1 MATRAPR
8 KYLLRRSKDN
18 LTIMFARRARRVGN
32 HPLGNLQAVASSRS
46 GRIDIKNI
54 EETELRGA
62 DFFEIRN
69 VRFNHWFTR
78 NWNTDR
84 ELIAR
89 DVRVASHTSRG
100 DVIAEINNL
109 TGYTTE
115 QGTGDEGGSG
125 LSSVGGTS
133 VVSFRMESVNYSLE
147 DGTGNLLYE
156 DDDTFVSEELNTVI
170 QRNDG
175 TFLSVDTRSV
185 SHGASGGAGNPV
197 VSGAVSSNT
206 MTLTLDD
213 ASTVDI
219 DVTTLADSGGG
230 SATYIL
236 QEDGFQLQLENEV
249 GSLLADEVHTSV
261 STGVVSGTD
270 LILTMNDGSTLT
282 IALTSPILTAL
293 PYWYQTYANPGTGDT
308 TPGPR
313 LTTLTPALDTGPWH
327 YGRQLARGEEFL
339 FDHTSSSQA
348 RWLGIWGTGATY
360 DATDPGRGSYWTK
373 SFRFSAADQI
383 SQSGSGTY
391 TQGFDISTAYD
402 VVQGAT
408 KFALVYDYSSYKLQL
423 WERHTGANSE
433 RRTLITTAND
443 AEDGNPV
450 TISGAYEVSGGDL
463 PTFTAR
469 EHTWEIVANEMTPD
483 DTTWRDGAEVNTV
496 IRHGTALHPG
506 EKMTCVAPNT
516 WSNHYFSWDYTGTA
530 TGQASIAQY
539 LDPSFRA
546 TSSEDLREVQGY
558 TINPYATRY
567 DSSTQTETGM
577 GGAKISL
584 RYHIDN
590 SLDVFDE
597 DNEEVLF
604 TKDTDMD
611 GNPAY
616 LYIGFTGGALSNMMW
631 TDWTF
636 EPFDGAWYK
645 HPSSRYIPNHRF
657 TGDDFDGSGR
667 WIWGEKMYPGQEL
680 IFQEG
685 MGGSGNTY
693 IGTRNG
699 DDTAWVRYVGFDGTN
714 IDDVAVGFDIASNYA
729 SGYGVNNKWVALRYD
744 YGDNKLKWY
753 DINTTGAETLITTA
767 TVACDGNAIRIVCSG
782 NNKVPL
788 ATELRYYGWEYVHTA
803 TASPQPWKNW
813 RIDRPSVNTSI
824 KNDTVVKHRLGLLPG
839 NYMRWTTPES
849 GVSTFFGGWKSSM
862 SASGNSNVDA
872 NSSYWDWGFRM
883 NNSEQVIDLH
893 NMSFNTANED
903 YDATGDSNNGVWDD
917 PDKGTTQIQFRY
929 HASNNTIDLHDHTN
943 NRIIATKDSAADG
956 NAMYLGIGMGT
967 NTATLE
973 DNFMGGGDVE
983 IAASTFSPTFTTAAS
998 MGYDDDGIL
1007 NATEMVRIDTAVP
1020 VGKRM
1025 IISPEFWGLLEDMGG
1040 VEDSG
1045 PAPTGTGWV
1054 ENDVVIIGWQE
1065 DNSPHV
1071 GTNIG
1076 NSNSGWD
1083 AAMYMQ
1089 LRGAGTN
1096 HTSRVALYSPANA
1109 TFTSRDGRVYS
1120 HYFTDLYFTFDRIA
1134 TDSGRIMAFS
1144 KLAHARAG
1152 IAGTSPE
1159 TTWYAVQ
1166 TDDYMTGNAQALT
1179 LTSDFYLY
1187 IYSSAGNFTL
1197 PTTTTDCIEVI
1208 TIPT

>member
-8 KYLLRRSKDN
+8 KFLLRRSKDN
-18 LTIMFARRARRVGN
+18 LTIIFARRARRIGN
-32 HPLGNLQAVASSRS
+32 HPLGNLQAVASSRA

-54 EETELRGA
+54 EETELRGT

-89 DVRVASHTSRG
+89 DVRVANHTSRA
-100 DVIAEINNL
+100 DVITEINNL

-133 VVSFRMESVNYSLE
+133 VVSFRLAAVQYCLE
-147 DGTGNLLYE
+147 DGTGFIVNE
-156 DDDTFVSEELNTVI
+156 DDTGGKFDSEELNTVLG
-170 QRNDG
+170 RSDG

-230 SATYIL
+230 GSATYIL

-270 LILTMNDGSTLT
+270 LILTMNDGSTVT

-348 RWLGIWGTGATY
+348 RWLGIWGGSATY

-373 SFRFSAADQI
+373 SLRFSAADQI

-391 TQGFDISTAYD
+391 TQGFDLATAYD
-402 VVQGAT
+402 VIQGST
-408 KFALVYDYSSYKLQL
+408 KLALVYDYSSNKLQL
-423 WERHTGANSE
+423 WERSTGTYSE
-433 RRTLITTAND
+433 HRTLITTAND

-463 PTFTAR
+463 PTFTHK
-469 EHTWEIVANEMTPD
+469 EHTWEIVANEQTPD
-483 DTTWRDGAEVNTV
+483 DTTWRDGVEANTV

-506 EKMTCVAPNT
+506 EKMTCVTPNT
-516 WSNHYFSWDYTGTA
+516 WSNHYFSWSYTGTA
-530 TGQASIAQY
+530 TGQTSVHQH

-546 TSSEDLREVQGY
+546 TGSEDLRENQGY

-567 DSSTQTETGM
+567 GSGTQTAAGM

-584 RYHIDN
+584 RYHLDN

-604 TKDTDMD
+604 TKDVDMD

-616 LYIGFTGGALSNMMW
+616 LYIGFTAGASSSMAW
-631 TDWTF
+631 TTWTF
-636 EPFDGAWYK
+636 EPFAGAWYK

-667 WIWGEKMYPGQEL
+667 WIWGEYMYPGQEF

-693 IGTRNG
+693 IGVRNA
-699 DDTAWVRYVGFDGTN
+699 DDTAWVRWVGFDGTN
-714 IDDVAVGFDIASNYA
+714 LTDDNQGFDITAN
-729 SGYGVNNKWVALRYD
+729 YGVNNKWVAMRYD
-744 YGDNKLKWY
+744 HGDNKIKWY
-753 DINTTGAETLITTA
+753 DTNTAGVETLITTA
-767 TVACDGNAIRIVCSG
+767 TVACDGNAIRICASG

-788 ATELRYYGWEYVHTA
+788 APELRYYGWEYKHTP
-803 TASPQPWKNW
+803 TAYPQPWKNW
-813 RIDRPSVNTSI
+813 RINRPTVNNAL
-824 KNDTVVKHRLGLLPG
+824 KNETVLRHRLGLMPG
-839 NYMRWTTPES
+839 NYFRWTTADT
-849 GVSTFFGGWKSSM
+849 GASTFTGGWKSSNN
-862 SASGNSNVDA
+862 ASGLTNVDTQMT
-872 NSSYWDWGFRM
+872 YWDWGFRM
-883 NNSEQVIDLH
+883 NNSEQVIDLF
-893 NMSFNTANED
+893 NMTFNTANED
-903 YDATGDSNNGVWDD
+903 YDATGNNNAGVWDD
-917 PDKGTTQIQFRY
+917 PAKGVTQIQLRY
-929 HASNNTIDLHDHTN
+929 HASNNKIDLHDHTN
-943 NRIIATKDSAADG
+943 NRVIATKDSAADG
-956 NAMYLGIGMGT
+956 NAVYFDHGLGT
-967 NTATLE
+967 NTTGLA
-973 DNFMGGGDVE
+973 DNFFGGGDVE
-983 IAASTFSPTFTTAAS
+983 IAASTFSPTFTTAPS
-998 MGYDDDGIL
+998 MGYGGDGIL
-1007 NATEMVRIDTAVP
+1007 NATEMVRIDQAVA

-1025 IISPEFWGLLEDMGG
+1025 IIYPEFWGLLEDMGG
-1040 VEDSG
+1040 VASSG
-1045 PAPTGTGWV
+1045 PAVDGTGWV
-1054 ENDVVIIGWQE
+1054 ESDNVIIGWQKA
-1065 DNSPHV
+1065 NSPHV
-1071 GTNIG
+1071 GTGIG
-1076 NSNSGWD
+1076 NSSNSGWD
-1083 AAMYMQ
+1083 AAIYML
-1089 LRGAGTN
+1089 LRGAGAD
-1096 HTSRVALYSPANA
+1096 HTSRIALYSPGNA
-1109 TFTSRDGRVYS
+1109 TFTSRDHKVGT
-1120 HYFTDLYFTFDRIA
+1120 HYYTNLYYTFDRISSS
-1134 TDSGRIMAFS
+1134 SGRIMIFPS
-1144 KLAHARAG
+1144 LATARAG

-1159 TTWYAVQ
+1159 TTWYA
-1166 TDDYMTGNAQALT
+1166 DSGDYMTGNAQTLT
-1179 LTSDFYLY
+1179 LTSDNYLY
-1187 IYSSAGNFTL
+1187 IYSAVGNFTL
-1197 PTTTTDCIEVI
+1197 PTVECSELI